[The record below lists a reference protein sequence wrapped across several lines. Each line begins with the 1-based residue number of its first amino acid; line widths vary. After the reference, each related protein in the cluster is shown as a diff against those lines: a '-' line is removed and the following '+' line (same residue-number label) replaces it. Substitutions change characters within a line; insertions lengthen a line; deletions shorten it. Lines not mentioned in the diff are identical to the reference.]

1 MRTFAKVLAVTAV
14 AAIAV
19 TGCGRS
25 NTSTGGGGATTP
37 AVGPVSGVSSVPGAS
52 EAAGGSGGAGASDAS
67 GAAGGSG
74 GSTFPADALI
84 GVALPQKTSENWV
97 LAENLFKTDLAAAGF
112 KADVQFANGG
122 VSEQQNQIQAM
133 VTKGAKVIVVG
144 AIDGSQL
151 GSQLKSAK
159 DSGATVIAYDRLL
172 KNTDAV
178 DYYIAYDNFKVGVL
192 QGTALLEGM
201 AKKKPKGPYNIEL
214 FAGSPDDAN
223 AQVFF
228 DGAMSI
234 LKPKI
239 DDGTLKVT
247 SGQKGFQQVVTQGW
261 KAENAQKRM
270 DTLLTGNYTSAAL
283 DGVLSPNDTLARAI
297 ITSVKAAGKPVPVV
311 TGQDSEVESVKS
323 IMAGEQYSTI
333 NKDTRNLV
341 KDTIT
346 MLTTLQKGGKPDIND
361 AKSYNNGVK
370 VVPAHLLPPQIVTKA
385 NAKEAYANDPTLS
398 PLTK

>member
-1 MRTFAKVLAVTAV
+1 MRTFAKVLAVTSV
-14 AAIAV
+14 AALV
-19 TGCGRS
+19 MTGCGRA
-25 NTSTGGGGATTP
+25 NDTAGTGTGATGGAAP
-37 AVGPVSGVSSVPGAS
+37 SGFA
-52 EAAGGSGGAGASDAS
+52 
-67 GAAGGSG
+67 
-74 GSTFPADALI
+74 ADALI

-97 LAENLFKTDLAAAGF
+97 LAESLFNTQLAAAGF

-151 GSQLKSAK
+151 GTQLKAAK
-159 DSGATVIAYDRLL
+159 DAGALVIAYDRLV

-178 DYYIAYDNFKVGVL
+178 DYYIAYDNRKVGQL
-192 QGTALLEGM
+192 QGQALLDGM
-201 AKKKPKGPYNIEL
+201 AKKKPNGPYNIEL

-228 DGAMSI
+228 DGAMDV

-239 DDGTLKVT
+239 ADGTLVVT
-247 SGQKGFQQVVTQGW
+247 SKQTDFQQVVTQGW

-270 DTLLTGNYTSAAL
+270 DTLLTANYTSATL

-297 ITSVKAAGKPVPVV
+297 ITSVKAAGKPIPVV

-346 MLTTLQKGGKPDIND
+346 MLTALQKGQKPDIND
-361 AKSYNNGVK
+361 TKSYNNGVK
-370 VVPAHLLPPQIVTKA
+370 VVPAHLLVPVIVTKE
-385 NAKEAYANDPTLS
+385 NAKAAYANDPTLS
-398 PLTK
+398 KVTG